1 MSRFRCE
8 DCGCEFEDDEFV
20 TIREPHGEE
29 WSGCPNCHSTDWVK
43 GKDCEVCGEITYNS
57 HGFCDDCMREAKK
70 LIKDDFEHMPPAHF
84 SNLIE
89 LFTYA
94 IDELYTEERKKE
106 WSSEH

>member
-1 MSRFRCE
+1 MYRYKCE

-20 TIREPHGEE
+20 TIVQPHGEE

-57 HGFCDDCMREAKK
+57 NGFCDDCMRDAKK
-70 LIKDDFEHMPPAHF
+70 LIRDNLEHLYPGHF
-84 SNLIE
+84 SDLMD
-89 LFTYA
+89 LLRYA
-94 IDELYTEERKKE
+94 VDEVDTEERSKE